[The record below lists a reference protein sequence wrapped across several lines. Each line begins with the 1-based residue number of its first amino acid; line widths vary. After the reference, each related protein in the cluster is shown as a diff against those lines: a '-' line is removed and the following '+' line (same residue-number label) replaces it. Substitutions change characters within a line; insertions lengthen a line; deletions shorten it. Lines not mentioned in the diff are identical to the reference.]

1 MISEPTLVSLV
12 AKLPN
17 LRLESKAQPPWFENF
32 YFRSFDHL
40 KVSMR

>member
-1 MISEPTLVSLV
+1 MPD
-12 AKLPN
+12 